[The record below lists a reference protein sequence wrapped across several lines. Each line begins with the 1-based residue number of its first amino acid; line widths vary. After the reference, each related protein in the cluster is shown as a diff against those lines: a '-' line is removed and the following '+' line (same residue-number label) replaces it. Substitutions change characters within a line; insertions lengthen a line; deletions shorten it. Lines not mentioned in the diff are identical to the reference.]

1 MKKIEDLSAEQL
13 AVIKEKLS
21 NMAYEYEMRVMDYIM
36 PFFVEESDEDDEDFC
51 DEELFIFYD
60 LWEKLKD

>member
-21 NMAYEYEMRVMDYIM
+21 NMAYEYEMSVMDYIM

>member
-1 MKKIEDLSAEQL
+1 MKKIEDLSAEEL

-21 NMAYEYEMRVMDYIM
+21 DLAYSYEMEVKDYLM
-36 PFFVEESDEDDEDFC
+36 PLFVEESDEEDEDF
-51 DEELFIFYD
+51 DELDIFYD

>member
-1 MKKIEDLSAEQL
+1 MKKIEDLSAEQM

-21 NMAYEYEMRVMDYIM
+21 ELAYQYEMRVMEYIM
-36 PFFVEESDEDDEDFC
+36 PLFVEESDEDDEDF
-51 DEELFIFYD
+51 DELEIFYD

>member
-21 NMAYEYEMRVMDYIM
+21 ELAYEYEMTVMEYIM
-36 PFFVEESDEDDEDFC
+36 PLFVEESDEDDEDF
-51 DEELFIFYD
+51 DELEIFYD

>member
-21 NMAYEYEMRVMDYIM
+21 NMAYEYEMSVMDYIM
-36 PFFVEESDEDDEDFC
+36 PFFVEESDEDFC